1 MVCWRFLGSV
11 WRVSWEC
18 LRGVLTVSDGCLDS
32 VRRVS
37 WQCQKDVLSE
47 SVFTCFCLQ
56 FFYQWGKNRMGHDRA
71 GQLMSGHV
79 RTDCF
84 WTQNFVA
91 YKYFWN
97 QSIFGTKFFCVIIFS
112 IKSFMSRPFSFNCF
126 SFNIVTLGFHL
137 KFSAC
142 KMDPWSGF
150 IMQLETTHLTH
161 PTHWISLKSVPTCK
175 M

>member
-1 MVCWRFLGSV
+1 MSRWCVGGFLGLSRVCLENV
-11 WRVSWEC
+11 WGVSWQC
-18 LRGVLTVSDGCLDS
+18 QTGVLTVSEGCPDS
-32 VRRVS
+32 VRRMSWVRVS
-37 WQCQKDVLSE
+37 LH
-47 SVFTCFCLQ
+47 VFVYN
-56 FFYQWGKNRMGHDRA
+56 FFYQSGKNRMGHDRA

-137 KFSAC
+137 GFSAR
-142 KMDPWSGF
+142 
-150 IMQLETTHLTH
+150 
-161 PTHWISLKSVPTCK
+161 LKIWQFPVC
-175 M
+175 